1 MPGRIRL
8 IGYRPDAPVGDAF
21 TVTGFGGAGFPEQAT
36 LRELVSPAQPYLAG
50 TGMVRGDQQRQHSYW
65 LRYLRRRSGPAG
77 PKRVCVDLLV
87 RFTTFDYVAADV
99 GTGAL
104 SSRQHALAQ
113 FPCWG
118 IADLSVSPHAVGAGR
133 NPFNKF
139 NEVGS
144 LVFTARLEAGHGTMP
159 AIRIGY
165 RVHHDQTV
173 VGGVLL
179 TPEHDEVGSFLV
191 HSDGLF
197 EVADQSLATR
207 THFLVTPVNAGV
219 HDRPPVP
226 LHAARRPGGSRPV
239 WHATGLTAAP
249 VDQAG
254 ARLTPYADD
263 TVVVTGFHGLDGPQ
277 TLAVRDAT
285 GAGRSAMLDA
295 AAPEP
300 GALLLTYHGGPTGR
314 GSGRAGTVRLLLGLR
329 FTMHRYLVAPAGVDP
344 SSSTHRPAEGV
355 DVDIDAYYG
364 DDPTA
369 NREAWPVLWHRGR
382 RHTGLRQVA
391 LLVAG
396 ADGGPGRGGPDAVR
410 NSTGS
415 WVRLVLTPGWE
426 PGGDDRAP
434 ELRIGWH
441 ASHQDDASP
450 VEGRLAFGM
459 DEGGRPTLTPLDDES
474 RRHFTVTG

>member
-8 IGYRPDAPVGDAF
+8 TGYRPDEPVGDAF

-36 LRELVSPAQPYLAG
+36 LRELISPAQPHLAG
-50 TGMVRGDQQRQHSYW
+50 TIMVRGDQQRQHSYW

-87 RFTTFDYVAADV
+87 RFSTFDYVVADV
-99 GTGAL
+99 GVGAL
-104 SSRQHALAQ
+104 VLRQSALSH

-118 IADLSVSPHAVGAGR
+118 ITDLSVSPHAVEAGR

-144 LVFTARLEAGHGTMP
+144 LVFTARLEAAHGTVP
-159 AIRIGY
+159 AIRVGY
-165 RVHHDQTV
+165 RVHHEQTT
-173 VGGVLL
+173 VGGVRL
-179 TPEHDEVGSFLV
+179 TPEHDEAGSFLV

-219 HDRPPVP
+219 HDRPAVPV
-226 LHAARRPGGSRPV
+226 HAARRPGGGRPA

-249 VDQAG
+249 AELPQAHP
-254 ARLTPYADD
+254 TPYVDD
-263 TVVVTGFHGLDGPQ
+263 TVTVTGFQGLDGPQ
-277 TLAVRDAT
+277 TLAVRDA
-285 GAGRSAMLDA
+285 AGQARSAMLHFA
-295 AAPEP
+295 AADP
-300 GALLLTYHGGPTGR
+300 GAVLLTYHGGPALR
-314 GSGRAGTVRLLLGLR
+314 GTVRLLLGLR
-329 FTMHRYLVAPAGVDP
+329 CTMHRYLVAPAGVHR
-344 SSSTHRPAEGV
+344 SVTHRTVGD
-355 DVDIDAYYG
+355 DVGIDAHYG

-369 NREAWPVLWHRGR
+369 NRESWPVLWHRGR
-382 RHTGLRQVA
+382 RHLGFRQVT

-396 ADGGPGRGGPDAVR
+396 VDGGPGRGGPDAVR

-415 WVRLVLTPGWE
+415 PVRLALTPRWE
-426 PGGDDRAP
+426 PGGDDRGP
-434 ELRIGWH
+434 ELRIRWH
-441 ASHQDDASP
+441 ASHQDDAP
-450 VEGRLAFGM
+450 VEGLLALGT
-459 DEGGRPTLTPLDDES
+459 DDGGRPTLTPLDDES

>member
-1 MPGRIRL
+1 MPSRMRL
-8 IGYRPDAPVGDAF
+8 VGYRPDPPVGDAF

-36 LRELVSPAQPYLAG
+36 LRDLVTPAQPYLAG
-50 TGMVRGDQQRQHSYW
+50 TGMVRGDQRRRHSYW
-65 LRYLRRRSGPAG
+65 LRYLRRRGGPTG

-99 GTGAL
+99 GAGPA
-104 SSRQHALAQ
+104 SSRQAALVS

-118 IADLSVSPHAVGAGR
+118 VADLSVSPHAVTGGR

-159 AIRIGY
+159 AVRVGY
-165 RVHHDQTV
+165 RVHHERTTV
-173 VGGVLL
+173 DGVPL

-197 EVADQSLATR
+197 EVADRSLATR
-207 THFLVTPVNAGV
+207 THFLVTPVDAGV

-226 LHAARRPGGSRPV
+226 PADARRPGGARPV

-249 VDQAG
+249 AEL
-254 ARLTPYADD
+254 AAPRLTPYADD
-263 TVVVTGFHGLDGPQ
+263 TVVVTGFDGLDGPQ
-277 TLAVRDAT
+277 TLTVRDA
-285 GAGRSAMLDA
+285 AGEQRTAMLDA

-300 GALLLTYHGGPTGR
+300 GALLLAYRADRGP
-314 GSGRAGTVRLLLGLR
+314 GRAGGVRLLLGLR
-329 FTMHRYLVAPAGVDP
+329 FTMHRFLVAPAGVDRG
-344 SSSTHRPAEGV
+344 SVHRPPEDDDAHV
-355 DVDIDAYYG
+355 DAYYG

-391 LLVAG
+391 LLVSG
-396 ADGGPGRGGPDAVR
+396 TDGGPGPDAVR
-410 NSTGS
+410 NSTGA
-415 WVRLVLTPGWE
+415 WTRLVLSPDWE
-426 PGGDDRAP
+426 PGGDDHPPR
-434 ELRIGWH
+434 LRIGWH
-441 ASHQDDASP
+441 VSYRDDTVP
-450 VEGRLAFGM
+450 VEGRLAF
-459 DEGGRPTLTPLDDES
+459 DVDAAGRPTLTPLDDES
-474 RRHFTVTG
+474 RRRFTVTG